1 MRTAIAASSAD
12 LENAIP
18 DTPSFLLSWAS
29 MADCAADLYPFHRDD
44 PLLLR
49 ATHRR
54 RKADFLPC
62 DAPGGNG
69 ITVYVSRKCC

>member
-29 MADCAADLYPFHRDD
+29 MADCAADLYRFRRDD
-44 PLLLR
+44 PLHLLAALRRWKARFCR
-49 ATHRR
+49 AARLWARDLLFT
-54 RKADFLPC
+54 
-62 DAPGGNG
+62 
-69 ITVYVSRKCC
+69 